1 MTTFGPNTPM
11 ERPSPGGR
19 AALFVPHFD
28 ADDNVASVLKNGSG
42 MVGFGNLDGSV
53 TVYFENNKFN
63 DSSLHSWQSK
73 VFKAYDRMVKL
84 SPTVNKVTCDAGN
97 LIQVGMIEGTE
108 ILVRDMDQLQKW
120 LVRSDAADSMPDGP
134 EIHAPVSSI
143 KRAPIIP
150 GV

>member
-19 AALFVPHFD
+19 AALFVPRID
-28 ADDNVASVLKNGSG
+28 ADEPVANVLKNGSG

-53 TVYFENNKFN
+53 TVYYENNKFN
-63 DSSLHSWQSK
+63 DSALHSWQNK

-84 SPTVNKVTCDAGN
+84 SPTVNKITCDAGN
-97 LIQVGMIEGTE
+97 LVQVGMIEGSE
-108 ILVRDMDQLQKW
+108 ILVRDMDALHKW
-120 LVRSDAADSMPDGP
+120 LVRSNAEDSMPEGP
-134 EIHAPVSSI
+134 SIHAQVSSA

-150 GV
+150 DV